1 MSDRKFAKS
10 HEWMT
15 VEGNVA
21 TIGISDFAQKSL
33 GDIVYL
39 TLPEVGREVKIGEAF
54 AEVESVKA
62 VSEIYSPV
70 DGKVIEVNSPLNDSP
85 VSVNDKPYESW
96 FAKIEFTKL
105 ADGLMSEGEYTK
117 NVAAHKS

>member
-1 MSDRKFAKS
+1 MSERKFAKS
-10 HEWMT
+10 HEWIT
-15 VEGNVA
+15 VDGNVA

-39 TLPEVGREVKIGEAF
+39 TLPQVGREVKIGESF

-70 DGKVIEVNSPLNDSP
+70 DGKVTEVNEALNDSP

-96 FAKIEFTKL
+96 FAKVEFTKL
-105 ADGLMSEGEYTK
+105 SDALMTEDEYNQTI
-117 NVAAHKS
+117 AAKK